1 MCLPNHG
8 IILVDRDN
16 LDLYRLNL
24 DPIDFKWKR
33 STWRGWSKVNQ
44 PLLFLPNKA
53 VAEHISGF
61 AFPHFP
67 NHQTSL
73 LHLAYSAYW
82 ALLAI
87 TWSCYISTRLNRIS
101 FDSPTKFF
109 QIDVGH
115 GIDQVV
121 VNEMKNRILLSTL
134 RMLELLERLFIEW
147 TYERLIWTPW

>member
-44 PLLFLPNKA
+44 PLLFFPIRLSQSTFLDLHF
-53 VAEHISGF
+53 HIS
-61 AFPHFP
+61 P

-82 ALLAI
+82 ALLAG
-87 TWSCYISTRLNRIS
+87 TWSWYISTRLNRIS

-109 QIDVGH
+109 QIDVGL
-115 GIDQVV
+115 GIDQVA
-121 VNEMKNRILLSTL
+121 VNEVKNRIPLWTL
-134 RMLELLERLFIEW
+134 RMLELLERLFIDW
-147 TYERLIWTPW
+147 TYVRFIWTPW